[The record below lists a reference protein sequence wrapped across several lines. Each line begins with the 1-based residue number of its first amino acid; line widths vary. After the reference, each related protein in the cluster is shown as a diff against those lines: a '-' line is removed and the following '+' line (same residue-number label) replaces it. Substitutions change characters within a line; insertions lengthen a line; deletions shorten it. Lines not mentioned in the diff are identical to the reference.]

1 MSTLYQDIFDV
12 QKINP
17 EGKKFEKVNR
27 LLCKGLTNDVQ
38 LLIDI
43 NCDIGFKVHE
53 GDKISVAFASS
64 LAMDGSLDDGTYK
77 MYSDEPTLLDQYEY
91 AMHGQ
96 IFEFKHTRARRS
108 RCTRPTAG
116 CSCSLPAT
124 RSCSTSSSPTRRS
137 TASCAKIRHEL
148 KNGKHNYA
156 QF

>member
-1 MSTLYQDIFDV
+1 MSTLFQDIFDV

-77 MYSDEPTLLDQYEY
+77 MYTDEPTLLDQYEY

-96 IFEFKHTRARRS
+96 IFEFKHTKG
-108 RCTRPTAG
+108 TTIEVY
-116 CSCSLPAT
+116 
-124 RSCSTSSSPTRRS
+124 
-137 TASCAKIRHEL
+137 ASYGGMLMQLTGDAVLLDKLQPDTKGYCLMRQNK
-148 KNGKHNYA
+148 
-156 QF
+156 Q

>member
-64 LAMDGSLDDGTYK
+64 LAMDGSLDDGTNANARGRPRRAWRALRENPARTGLR
-77 MYSDEPTLLDQYEY
+77 MLARGTAAALL
-91 AMHGQ
+91 
-96 IFEFKHTRARRS
+96 TR
-108 RCTRPTAG
+108 
-116 CSCSLPAT
+116 
-124 RSCSTSSSPTRRS
+124 TRRRAPSMS
-137 TASCAKIRHEL
+137 TASC
-148 KNGKHNYA
+148 
-156 QF
+156 

>member
-77 MYSDEPTLLDQYEY
+77 MYTDEPTLLDQYEY
-91 AMHGQ
+91 AMHGKLYKWKQ
-96 IFEFKHTRARRS
+96 DQPKAPVEIYVSFGGLLMRLKGDARHLAKLSLDS
-108 RCTRPTAG
+108 RVYA
-116 CSCSLPAT
+116 LF
-124 RSCSTSSSPTRRS
+124 RR
-137 TASCAKIRHEL
+137 
-148 KNGKHNYA
+148 NPN
-156 QF
+156 